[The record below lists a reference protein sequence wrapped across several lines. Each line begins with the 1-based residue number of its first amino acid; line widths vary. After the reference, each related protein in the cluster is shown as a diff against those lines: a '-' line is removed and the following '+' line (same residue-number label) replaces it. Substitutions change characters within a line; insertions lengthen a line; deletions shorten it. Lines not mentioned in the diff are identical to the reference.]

1 MQIQSFI
8 ILDQDAGQ
16 TGPGFVAGG
25 NIVYT
30 HLDIPVSSCQR

>member
-1 MQIQSFI
+1 MLAFI

-16 TGPGFVAGG
+16 TGASFVAGG

-30 HLDIPVSSCQR
+30 HLDIPVSSGQR